1 MKETLNVKVDSP
13 FLAIVNEM
21 NDTYIKKNRDYG
33 NSFSDLFNKYGPI
46 VSVIHM
52 NEKLNRFANLFY
64 RDPAVVNESVRDT
77 LLDLANYA
85 ILTVIEYD
93 KKTGN
98 HIIKETN
105 INYVDNASTDYN
117 TFATSATPKKTN
129 HVDD

>member
-21 NDTYIKKNRDYG
+21 NDTYLKKNRDYG

-46 VSVIHM
+46 VAVIHM
-52 NEKLNRFANLFY
+52 NEKLNRFTNLFY

-93 KKTGN
+93 KKKGN
-98 HIIKETN
+98 HMN
-105 INYVDNASTDYN
+105 INCASNDPTDYN
-117 TFATSATPKKTN
+117 TFATSTTTKEINYVEKK
-129 HVDD
+129 

>member
-21 NDTYIKKNRDYG
+21 NDTYLKKNRDYG

-46 VSVIHM
+46 VAVIHM

-64 RDPAVVNESVRDT
+64 RDPAVVNEPVRDT

-93 KKTGN
+93 KKKAN
-98 HIIKETN
+98 QMN
-105 INYVDNASTDYN
+105 INYASNAASDYA
-117 TFATSATPKKTN
+117 TFATSATTKETN

>member
-98 HIIKETN
+98 QMHIN
-105 INYVDNASTDYN
+105 CASNDPTDYN
-117 TFATSATPKKTN
+117 TFATSTTAKEINYVEKK
-129 HVDD
+129 